1 MRRAVSFFLCAA
13 VAAFGQGVDRSKP
26 PETPPLGAF
35 KLPAMAETTLSN
47 GLTVVTVR
55 DERFPLVTARMAF
68 GAGSRFDPQ
77 TQPGL
82 AEAVA
87 ALLTEGTKSRK
98 SRQIAEEAADIGGSL
113 SGSATPDSLVIA
125 GSALSEHAARLLDLM
140 ADVARHASFPADEVA
155 LYQQNRKQA
164 LLAQRSESSYLA
176 SEKTEEIVFGDHPYA
191 RQHPTPEAI
200 DALRPETL
208 AQFRDRLLTPNNAVL
223 ILIGKLPPQAVL
235 MKALA
240 ERFGDWPK
248 RDVPPPPSAPLPEP
262 RRSLTLVDRPGSVQ
276 ADVHVGRLGLTRRD
290 PEFFPLLV
298 GNTVLGG
305 GASSRLFNHIREEKG
320 YAYSVYSYNEAHRDA
335 ALFSAAMQVRNE
347 VVEDAIRS
355 LLAEMKRMAAEPVTP
370 DELSAAKNY
379 LSGNFVIRLQSQEAL
394 AAQIVNV
401 KTMGLANDYLE
412 MYTTRVRSAEPD
424 QILKTAKKVIAPD
437 HSAMVVVGDAAKIK
451 PALEKFGAVR
461 VVPAK

>member
-1 MRRAVSFFLCAA
+1 MRTVVLLFLGAA
-13 VAAFGQGVDRSKP
+13 VAIPGQDVDRSKP
-26 PETPPLGAF
+26 PETPPLGPF
-35 KLPAMAETTLSN
+35 KLPAMAETALPN

-55 DERFPLVTARMAF
+55 DERFPLVTARLAF

-82 AEAVA
+82 AEGVA
-87 ALLTEGTKSRK
+87 ALLTEGTKGRK
-98 SRQIAEEAADIGGSL
+98 SRQIAEEAAEIGGSL
-113 SGSATPDSLVIA
+113 SGSATPDALVIA
-125 GSALSEHAARLLDLM
+125 GSALSEYTARLLDLL
-140 ADVARHASFPADEVA
+140 ADVARNASFPADEVA
-155 LYQQNRKQA
+155 LYKQNRKQA
-164 LLAQRSESSYLA
+164 LLAQRSQSSYLA

-191 RQHPTPEAI
+191 RQHPTPESI
-200 DALRPETL
+200 DALQPEAL

-223 ILIGKLPPQAVL
+223 ILIGKLPPQGELRKVL
-235 MKALA
+235 EA
-240 ERFGDWPK
+240 RFGNWPK
-248 RDVPPPPSAPLPEP
+248 REVPPAPTAPLPEP
-262 RRSLTLVDRPGSVQ
+262 KRTITLVDRPGSVQ

-347 VVEDAIRS
+347 VVEDATRS
-355 LLAEMKRMAAEPVTP
+355 LLAEMKRMAAEPVTA
-370 DELSAAKNY
+370 DELSATKNY

-394 AAQIVNV
+394 AAQIVNL

-412 MYTTRVRSAEPD
+412 MYTTRVRSTEPD
-424 QILKTAKKVIAPD
+424 QILKVARKVIAPD
-437 HSAMVVVGDAAKIK
+437 NSAIVVVGDAQKIK
-451 PALEKFGAVR
+451 PALEKFGAVQ
-461 VVPAK
+461 VTPAK